1 MKKIR
6 IDGRLLGVGEPT
18 FIVAEIGVNHN
29 GSVHMARK
37 LIDAAK
43 DAGADSVKFQSFKTE
58 RIVTKYAEKAVYQK
72 ETTDPKK
79 SQYSMLKRLE
89 LGNAEMEELHRY
101 AKKRNIIFLS
111 SAFDEESVDLL
122 DSLDV
127 PAFKVASGE
136 ITNLPL
142 LRYMAEKKRPMI
154 LSTGLSTLDEI
165 KEALEVITKEGVEE
179 IILLHCVTSYPAKE
193 EEANLKVM
201 DLLRRQFGF
210 PVGFSDHT
218 LGITVSIA
226 AAALGA
232 VFIEKHFTLDRTL
245 PGPDHRASLEPTEF
259 KEMVKGIREVE
270 KALGDGMK
278 RLTANEEEIKKAAR
292 RSIVAKTRIRK
303 GTIIRENMVDFKRP
317 GTGLE
322 PKNLCK
328 IIGRRTKKDIEPD
341 ELITFEKLLG

>member
-1 MKKIR
+1 VKKIR

>member
-6 IDGRLLGVGEPT
+6 IDDRLLGVGEPT

-29 GSVHMARK
+29 GNVHMAKR

-58 RIVTKYAEKAVYQK
+58 RIVTKYAEKARYQK

-79 SQYSMLKRLE
+79 SQYSMLKQLE
-89 LGNAEMEELHRY
+89 LGNAEMKELHRY

-165 KEALEVITKEGVEE
+165 EEALKVITKEGVED

-218 LGITVSIA
+218 LGITVPIA

-232 VFIEKHFTLDRTL
+232 VLIEKHFTLDKTL
-245 PGPDHRASLEPTEF
+245 LGPDHRASLEPTEF
-259 KEMVKGIREVE
+259 KEMVKDIRDVE
-270 KALGDGMK
+270 RALGDGVK

-292 RSIVAKTRIRK
+292 RSIVAKIRIRK

-322 PKNLCK
+322 PKNLCR
-328 IIGRRTKKDIEPD
+328 IVGRRTKKDIEPD

>member
-79 SQYSMLKRLE
+79 SQFSMLKKLE
-89 LGNAEMEELHRY
+89 LGDAEIKELHRY
-101 AKKRNIIFLS
+101 AQKRNILFLS

-136 ITNLPL
+136 LTNLPL
-142 LRYMAEKKRPMI
+142 LRHMAEKKRPMI

-165 KEALEVITKEGVEE
+165 KEALEVITKEGVED

-259 KEMVKGIREVE
+259 KEMVKDIRDVE
-270 KALGDGMK
+270 RALGDGVK

-292 RSIVAKTRIRK
+292 RSIVAKIRIRK

>member
-1 MKKIR
+1 VKKIR

-79 SQYSMLKRLE
+79 SQYSMLKKLE
-89 LGNAEMEELHRY
+89 LGDAEIKELHRY
-101 AKKRNIIFLS
+101 AQKRNILFLS

-136 ITNLPL
+136 LTNLPL
-142 LRYMAEKKRPMI
+142 LRHMANKKRPMI

-165 KEALEVITKEGVEE
+165 EEALAVITEEGVEE

-218 LGITVSIA
+218 LSITVPIA

-232 VFIEKHFTLDRTL
+232 VLIEKHFTLDKTL
-245 PGPDHRASLEPTEF
+245 LGPDHRASLEPTEF
-259 KEMVKGIREVE
+259 KEMVKGIRDVE

-292 RSIVAKTRIRK
+292 RSIVAKTRIPK

-328 IIGRRTKKDIEPD
+328 IVGKRTKKDIEPD

>member
-1 MKKIR
+1 VKKIR

-165 KEALEVITKEGVEE
+165 EEALAVITEEGVED

-218 LGITVSIA
+218 LGITVPIA

-232 VFIEKHFTLDRTL
+232 VLIEKHFTLDRTL

-259 KEMVKGIREVE
+259 KEMVKDIRGVE
-270 KALGDGMK
+270 RALGDGVK

-292 RSIVAKTRIRK
+292 RSIVAKIRIRK
-303 GTIIRENMVDFKRP
+303 GIIIRENMVDFKRP

-322 PKNLCK
+322 PKNLCR
-328 IIGRRTKKDIEPD
+328 IVGRRTKKDIEPD